1 MDKVEPG
8 IVDWKKVEK
17 KPKNVHAKVANCNY
31 AVTLGK
37 AKPFAFSLVGIG
49 GADIVKGVTKLILAI
64 VWQLMRHHVIKF
76 LSSMSAKQ
84 LTEKDVLEWANAKVA
99 GSGVPKVKTS
109 SRTRPLSPRV
119 HSPVPSAR

>member
-1 MDKVEPG
+1 
-8 IVDWKKVEK
+8 
-17 KPKNVHAKVANCNY
+17 VANCNY

-49 GADIVKGVTKLILAI
+49 GADIVRGVTKLILAI

-99 GSGVPKVKTS
+99 GSGVPKVNTS
-109 SRTRPLSPRV
+109 SRTRPLSPT
-119 HSPVPSAR
+119 HSPVPSALTLIQCPH